1 MELLKENERSANKA
15 AAKAMLITMGAF
27 VVVLLLNILGIFA
40 LDMGTMVI
48 SFLLSCVVL
57 FIPTLVVMI
66 LKKEGDWVKYVSV
79 SCAIVFT
86 LIATVTLSFHSV
98 LLYIYPIAI
107 ASLFFSSRLNLFT
120 MIATTISV
128 SLGQLI
134 ANGMGLNIDKNLY
147 TMKRLVL
154 FGILPRAIILICL
167 SFIFS
172 MLCKR
177 TTKMLGNLMGAEQQ
191 RIMREKS
198 LEMSHQLLSTVTE
211 LDRIS
216 AASTESNRSVTEETS
231 NVMRDSDANFNH
243 IRAVEGNMAHI
254 SESLKTLADMSG
266 RISGL
271 IENANSITSEN
282 DRKITVAYS
291 EMDEICKGTDE
302 SKEIIERLSEQSRR
316 IVEITKIIT
325 EIATQTNILAINA
338 SIEASHAGEA
348 GAGFAVVAS
357 EIKVL
362 AEKTAT
368 SATEIDEII
377 GLVAQNIQGAVEA
390 MEKNSA
396 LTRQGMEGMEQIKI
410 SAGQVNASN
419 SAVSDNI
426 GSMNEV
432 IGNVFASGESVS
444 AQLVNVS
451 NNIENNCNAV
461 QHVAAAIK
469 ENSDGIANLGTM
481 VKDIKRM
488 AQELEKLTM

>member
-1 MELLKENERSANKA
+1 M
-15 AAKAMLITMGAF
+15 
-27 VVVLLLNILGIFA
+27 
-40 LDMGTMVI
+40 
-48 SFLLSCVVL
+48 
-57 FIPTLVVMI
+57 
-66 LKKEGDWVKYVSV
+66 
-79 SCAIVFT
+79 
-86 LIATVTLSFHSV
+86 
-98 LLYIYPIAI
+98 
-107 ASLFFSSRLNLFT
+107 
-120 MIATTISV
+120 
-128 SLGQLI
+128 
-134 ANGMGLNIDKNLY
+134 
-147 TMKRLVL
+147 
-154 FGILPRAIILICL
+154 
-167 SFIFS
+167 
-172 MLCKR
+172 
-177 TTKMLGNLMGAEQQ
+177 
-191 RIMREKS
+191 
-198 LEMSHQLLSTVTE
+198 
-211 LDRIS
+211 
-216 AASTESNRSVTEETS
+216 ETS

-243 IRAVEGNMAHI
+243 IRAVEANMSQI

-271 IENANSITSEN
+271 IENANNITSEN

-325 EIATQTNILAINA
+325 DIATQTNILAINA

-362 AEKTAT
+362 AEKTAR

-410 SAGQVNASN
+410 SAEQVSASN
-419 SAVSDNI
+419 GTVSDNI

-481 VKDIKRM
+481 VKDIKHM
-488 AQELEKLTM
+488 AQELEKLTV

>member
-27 VVVLLLNILGIFA
+27 VVVLILNLLGVFV
-40 LDMGTMVI
+40 LDMGTMVV

-57 FIPTLVVMI
+57 FVPTLIVII
-66 LKKEGDWVKYVSV
+66 LKKDGDWVKYVSV
-79 SCAIVFT
+79 TCAIIFT
-86 LIATVTLSFHSV
+86 LITTVTLSFHSV

-107 ASLFFSSRLNLFT
+107 ASLFFSSRLNTFT
-120 MIATTISV
+120 MITTTICV
-128 SLGQLI
+128 SAGQLI
-134 ANGMGLNIDKNLY
+134 ANGMGLNIDRNLY
-147 TMKRLVL
+147 DMKRLVL
-154 FGILPRAIILICL
+154 FGILPRAIILVCL

-191 RIMREKS
+191 RVMREKS
-198 LEMSHQLLSTVTE
+198 LEMSHKLLKTVTE
-211 LDRIS
+211 LDKIS
-216 AASTESNRSVTEETS
+216 AASTESNRSVSTETA

-243 IRAVEGNMAHI
+243 IRTVEGNMAQI
-254 SESLKTLADMSG
+254 SESLKTLADMSS

-271 IENANSITSEN
+271 IDSANNITSEN

-291 EMDEICKGTDE
+291 EMGEICKGTDE
-302 SKEIIERLSEQSRR
+302 SKEIIGRLSEQSRR

-325 EIATQTNILAINA
+325 DIATQTNILAINA

-410 SAGQVNASN
+410 SAEQVSASN
-419 SAVSDNI
+419 SVVSDNI

-432 IGNVFASGESVS
+432 IGDVFTSGESVS

-481 VKDIKRM
+481 VKDIKHM

>member
-15 AAKAMLITMGAF
+15 AAKVMMITAAAF
-27 VVVLLLNILGIFA
+27 VLVLILNFMGIFVVDTGVMVTAFILGCA
-40 LDMGTMVI
+40 
-48 SFLLSCVVL
+48 FLLT
-57 FIPTLVVMI
+57 PTLIVNV
-66 LKKEGDWVKYVSV
+66 LKKDDDWVKYVTV
-79 SCAIVFT
+79 TCAVIFT
-86 LIATVTLSFHSV
+86 LIATVTLSFHAV

-107 ASLFFSSRLNLFT
+107 ASLFFSSRLNWFT
-120 MIATTISV
+120 TVATIIGV
-128 SLGQLI
+128 SIGQFMSFSFNFVTDDNFLETKSLI
-134 ANGMGLNIDKNLY
+134 LY
-147 TMKRLVL
+147 GIIPRALVL
-154 FGILPRAIILICL
+154 VCISC
-167 SFIFS
+167 IFS

-198 LEMSHQLLSTVTE
+198 LEMSHKLLQTVTE
-211 LDRIS
+211 LDKIS
-216 AASTESNRSVTEETS
+216 AASTESNRSVTEETA
-231 NVMRDSDANFNH
+231 NVMRDSDANFSH
-243 IRAVEGNMAHI
+243 IRTVEGNMSQI
-254 SESLKTLADMSG
+254 SDNLKTLADMSG

-271 IENANSITSEN
+271 IENANNITSEN

-481 VKDIKRM
+481 VKDIKHM